1 MAEPGEESN
10 GAESEEQLREQLEQQ
25 VRELRIDD
33 LILQSAISILN
44 LSARRIAK
52 EDERDLDQAR
62 IGIEAAGALVDHVP
76 DQAQA
81 QLRQAVSELQLLWA
95 KHAGGEGEDAAAEA
109 GGGPP
114 AEPGEAASEQ
124 EKRDSGGGA
133 SGLWT
138 PGDG

>member
-1 MAEPGEESN
+1 MAEPADESN

-25 VRELRIDD
+25 VRELRIED
-33 LILQSAISILN
+33 LILQSALSILN

-52 EDERDLDQAR
+52 EDERDLEQAR
-62 IGIEAAGALVDHVP
+62 IGIEAAGALADHVP
-76 DQAQA
+76 EEARP

-95 KHAGGEGEDAAAEA
+95 KHAGG
-109 GGGPP
+109 GG
-114 AEPGEAASEQ
+114 ASEEASEQ
-124 EKRDSGGGA
+124 QKKDESEGG